1 MCVFLDFFRGF
12 ELMCEFYPIERMQRI
27 WARDTYPVGSSPGRR
42 ERQDDLWKTICE
54 GKKPNSHRRK
64 CRCFLLKIVF

>member
-27 WARDTYPVGSSPGRR
+27 WARDTYPAGSSG
-42 ERQDDLWKTICE
+42 DKTICGKQSVREKSPTAIE
-54 GKKPNSHRRK
+54 GSVA
-64 CRCFLLKIVF
+64 VFF

>member
-27 WARDTYPVGSSPGRR
+27 WARDTYPVGFRGE
-42 ERQDDLWKTICE
+42 ERDKTICGKQSVREKSPTAIE
-54 GKKPNSHRRK
+54 GSVA
-64 CRCFLLKIVF
+64 VFF

>member
-27 WARDTYPVGSSPGRR
+27 WARDTYPVGSSGYPLRGE
-42 ERQDDLWKTICE
+42 ERDKTICGKQSVREKSPTAIE
-54 GKKPNSHRRK
+54 GSVA
-64 CRCFLLKIVF
+64 VFF

>member
-27 WARDTYPVGSSPGRR
+27 WARDTYPVGEERDQADTLSGEKRETRR
-42 ERQDDLWKTICE
+42 FVENNL
-54 GKKPNSHRRK
+54 
-64 CRCFLLKIVF
+64 

>member
-27 WARDTYPVGSSPGRR
+27 WARDTYPVGSSAGEKRETRR
-42 ERQDDLWKTICE
+42 FVENNL
-54 GKKPNSHRRK
+54 
-64 CRCFLLKIVF
+64 